1 VLKEG
6 GGLVWEEGW
15 GVGGQRREEEEEEE
29 DPLGHSL
36 T

>member
-15 GVGGQRREEEEEEE
+15 GVGGQRREEEEEE